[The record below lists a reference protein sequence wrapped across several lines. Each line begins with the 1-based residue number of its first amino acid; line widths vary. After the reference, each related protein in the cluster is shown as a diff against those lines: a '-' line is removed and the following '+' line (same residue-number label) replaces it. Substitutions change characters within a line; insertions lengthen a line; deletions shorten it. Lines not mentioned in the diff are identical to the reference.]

1 MFCFSDVSRPVT
13 ALEISQYLEN
23 YLWPNY
29 DPSSVVSKAHMISI
43 VLMVNEKYRE
53 KVSPWEV
60 GVVYMA
66 LPADLCP
73 CDRRVCVCM

>member
-1 MFCFSDVSRPVT
+1 MHTSDASRPVT

-29 DPSSVVSKAHMISI
+29 GPLSVGSKAHMLSI

-53 KVSPWEV
+53 RVPPWEV
-60 GVVYMA
+60 GVAY
-66 LPADLCP
+66 
-73 CDRRVCVCM
+73 

>member
-1 MFCFSDVSRPVT
+1 MYCFSDVSRPVT

-29 DPSSVVSKAHMISI
+29 DPSSVSSKAHMISI

-60 GVVYMA
+60 GMVYW
-66 LPADLCP
+66 P
-73 CDRRVCVCM
+73 CQLISVHEINVRVCM

>member
-1 MFCFSDVSRPVT
+1 MMYWLLGLPWPWAHCSDVSRPVT
-13 ALEISQYLEN
+13 VLEISQYLEN

-29 DPSSVVSKAHMISI
+29 GPSLENNKAHILSI

-60 GVVYMA
+60 GVVYR
-66 LPADLCP
+66 P
-73 CDRRVCVCM
+73 

>member
-1 MFCFSDVSRPVT
+1 MTV
-13 ALEISQYLEN
+13 LEISQYLEN

-29 DPSSVVSKAHMISI
+29 GPSFVGSKAHMLSI

-60 GVVYMA
+60 GVVY
-66 LPADLCP
+66 
-73 CDRRVCVCM
+73 